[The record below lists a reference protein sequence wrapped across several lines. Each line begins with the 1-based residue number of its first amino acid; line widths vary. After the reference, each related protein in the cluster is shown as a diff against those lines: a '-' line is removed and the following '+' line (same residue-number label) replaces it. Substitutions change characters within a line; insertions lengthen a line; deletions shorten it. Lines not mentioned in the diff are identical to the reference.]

1 MAIYESEYTKFMRE
15 LLLQKP
21 QIVEEQKKGRAIW
34 WDRKPNPDQVR
45 PGGEAPEGS
54 APRQTPNKT

>member
-1 MAIYESEYTKFMRE
+1 MRE
-15 LLLQKP
+15 LLLKKP

-54 APRQTPNKT
+54 APGPAPTKT